1 MGLPAPVWSPVEPAN
16 VNNNQTGG
24 SGIVVDFNYENY
36 NKGNPY
42 NYAELNVVTL
52 TASGTAETAP
62 TLIRCDCT
70 SGAITVTLP
79 YAQSCLGKIIY
90 ICKVDSGVN
99 TVSLAVNSGDNLW
112 KPAALSTLT
121 LQYQSCA
128 FASVWDGTNNGWQCI
143 SAS

>member
-1 MGLPAPVWSPVEPAN
+1 MSLPAPVWSPVEPAN

-24 SGIVVDFNYENY
+24 SGIVVDFNYETY
-36 NKGNPY
+36 NKANPY
-42 NYAELNVVTL
+42 NYAELNVITL
-52 TASGTAETAP
+52 TASGTAESAP

-90 ICKVDSGVN
+90 ICKVDSGAN

-112 KPAALSTLT
+112 KPAALTTLT

-128 FASVWDGTNNGWQCI
+128 FASIWDGTNNGWQCI